1 MTNSTNLASDS
12 VKKDLGLQDFSLIV
26 PDLQLSAVLDQ
37 YHNRMREERQEP
49 RREIIGGR
57 DGGQDQRMRAIGP
70 QTGQLLNIMIRSLRA
85 PNILEIG
92 TSFGYSTLWLADA
105 ARASG
110 GKVTTLEYH
119 DYKSQYAKEM
129 AVKADLDAYVDYKVT
144 DALDFL
150 EKTTEKFDFVFLDLW
165 KDLYTPCLDLFYP
178 KLNDSAI
185 VVADN
190 MIKPGGEEIAR
201 YSAALK
207 QKPDLTSLLL
217 PVGTGIE
224 VSVYKSPL

>member
-1 MTNSTNLASDS
+1 MINENLAY
-12 VKKDLGLQDFSLIV
+12 GAGNNQPPLQDFSV
-26 PDLQLSAVLDQ
+26 VNPDLQLSAVLDQ
-37 YHNRMREERQEP
+37 YHDRMRKERQEM
-49 RREIIGGR
+49 RREIVGGR

-70 QTGQLLNIMIRSLRA
+70 QTGQLLNIMIRSLRN

-92 TSFGYSTLWLADA
+92 TSFGYSTLWLADG
-105 ARASG
+105 ARAAG

-119 DYKSQYAKEM
+119 DYKSQYAQEM
-129 AVKADLDAYVDYKVT
+129 AVKAGLAAYVDYQVT

-150 EKTTEKFDFVFLDLW
+150 EKTDDKFDFVFLDLW
-165 KDLYTPCLDLFYP
+165 KDLYTSCLDLFYP

-185 VVADN
+185 IVADN

-207 QKPDLTSLLL
+207 QKADLTSLLL

-224 VSVYKSPL
+224 VSVYKSLL